1 MHVQEGLMQVGLCIF
16 ALGLELLGDEFP
28 AVLSTGTVDHVHNG
42 GVREALGQEVAG
54 HSVLMFPS
62 LTSLNL
68 SISGV
73 FDVFRPQFWL
83 TAIKVTP
90 LASDPHGVLEAH
102 HEDGLV

>member
-1 MHVQEGLMQVGLCIF
+1 MQVGLCIF

-28 AVLSTGTVDHVHNG
+28 VVLSTGAVDHVHNG
-42 GVREALGQEVAG
+42 GIGEVLGQEVAG

-68 SISGV
+68 GIGGV

-83 TAIKVTP
+83 TAIEVTP
-90 LASDPHGVLEAH
+90 SAGDPLGVLEVH
-102 HEDGLV
+102 HEDGPV

>member
-1 MHVQEGLMQVGLCIF
+1 MQVGLHIF

-28 AVLSTGTVDHVHNG
+28 VVLSTGAVDHAYNG
-42 GVREALGQEVAG
+42 GIGEVLGQEVAG

-68 SISGV
+68 SISRV
-73 FDVFRPQFWL
+73 FDIFRPQFWS

-90 LASDPHGVLEAH
+90 SASDLHGVLEAH
-102 HEDGLV
+102 HKDGPV